1 VGGLIS
7 PSSGLIPVLADLV
20 QTSPASSGHP
30 LLLRAVLPGSHYMI
44 AVPLPAH
51 NYFLNVLATAPG
63 PSLYLWFCLSAAAE
77 FLVSRGLQPAPTS
90 ACLGQL
96 TSYPDWEESDDLY
109 NFLVD
114 TGFITLGYYTR
125 FISQWGMTTGVTRL
139 QLGTTFYC
147 DDVVWYH
154 HARPLLM
161 PMLVAISTLPS
172 TSLQSSSLMSTAE
185 TEAYLELL
193 QVLLLSIAAHMAL
206 PGPTSRED

>member
-1 VGGLIS
+1 LS
-7 PSSGLIPVLADLV
+7 QLA
-20 QTSPASSGHP
+20 
-30 LLLRAVLPGSHYMI
+30 
-44 AVPLPAH
+44 
-51 NYFLNVLATAPG
+51 
-63 PSLYLWFCLSAAAE
+63 
-77 FLVSRGLQPAPTS
+77 
-90 ACLGQL
+90 
-96 TSYPDWEESDDLY
+96 SYPDWDEFVSTFYSATSLQSDDLY

-125 FISQWGMTTGVTRL
+125 FMSRWGTTTGVTRL

-161 PMLVAISTLPS
+161 PMLVAVSTLPS
-172 TSLQSSSLMSTAE
+172 TFLQSSCQMSTSE

-206 PGPTSRED
+206 PGPISVEE